1 MFHVMQAMLDA
12 NLAIE
17 QEPKLLKAHHRLAQ
31 AQLGL
36 ERFKAAMQSAQA
48 GQRLLDIKA
57 DRTTDFT
64 MLMDQI
70 AMAGAM
76 KADYAGFNGRVLQV
90 SSSQPSLL
98 PRMCNFESSAEQS

>member
-36 ERFKAAMQSAQA
+36 ERFKAAMQIAQA

-57 DRTTDFT
+57 DRTDFT